1 MSQTLPQVH
10 FCSFAGRTSRLKATA
25 LLFAILRFKWLQT
38 NGTKALAELILFQL
52 FLDSFQV
59 FFNSMCTYLPPAPI
73 RCICQLCEGIEQE
86 PKPVGN
92 APIGSL
98 WKASKCKRSTH
109 LTHSH
114 KCPKRIMP
122 SSTSTR
128 NIKNP
133 ESICGKFMQKKMPA
147 ETIRKQSNQEKY
159 TSATLQQ
166 YQLLW
171 TNACYPLLVCKNQF
185 SKSVQISDLGNGDC
199 GLVDVGSSLFLW
211 Y

>member
-1 MSQTLPQVH
+1 
-10 FCSFAGRTSRLKATA
+10 
-25 LLFAILRFKWLQT
+25 
-38 NGTKALAELILFQL
+38 
-52 FLDSFQV
+52 
-59 FFNSMCTYLPPAPI
+59 
-73 RCICQLCEGIEQE
+73 
-86 PKPVGN
+86 
-92 APIGSL
+92 
-98 WKASKCKRSTH
+98 
-109 LTHSH
+109 
-114 KCPKRIMP
+114 MP

-199 GLVDVGSSLFLW
+199 GLVDVGSSLFLCMVLAQVVLTVKASEAPFHSPGLVLVVVAHRPTTDPNVLVTLVGNAASHIAMETW
-211 Y
+211 CTFADRFKGILNTQL